1 MSSKLINIKGELE
14 KRGIKP
20 TFQRLCVLELM
31 EQSSDH
37 LTADAIYESLLKKM
51 PTMSRTTI
59 YNTLNLFLEKGLI
72 APIMITGTEV
82 RYEISTNQHHHFLCL
97 QCNRIYDVDV
107 QCPLFE
113 SKEVDGHKIQ
123 EIHGYFKGICRNCL
137 KQIEREPK

>member
-14 KRGIKP
+14 KCGIKP

-31 EQSSDH
+31 EQSSEH

>member
-14 KRGIKP
+14 KCGIKP

-31 EQSSDH
+31 EQSSEH

-82 RYEISTNQHHHFLCL
+82 RYESQPINTIIFSAYSATEFMMLTFNVRYLKVRKLMDIKSRKFMA
-97 QCNRIYDVDV
+97 I
-107 QCPLFE
+107 
-113 SKEVDGHKIQ
+113 SKEYV
-123 EIHGYFKGICRNCL
+123 ETV
-137 KQIEREPK
+137 